1 MLISK
6 KRFCKIFY
14 NYTIALLQ
22 DNGKALSHR
31 QKVIY
36 QNKIDRLYEKNTIRG
51 LIKNK
56 INELKE
62 KKKCKNNN
70 K

>member
-1 MLISK
+1 MIVSK

-14 NYTIALLQ
+14 NYTVALLQ

-36 QNKIDRLYEKNTIRG
+36 QNRIERLYQQNTIRG
-51 LIKNK
+51 IIKNK
-56 INELKE
+56 IKSIKE
-62 KKKCKNNN
+62 KIKKWK

>member
-1 MLISK
+1 MLVSK

-14 NYTIALLQ
+14 NYTVALLQ

-36 QNKIDRLYEKNTIRG
+36 QNRIERLYQQNTIRG
-51 LIKNK
+51 IIKNK
-56 INELKE
+56 IKSIKE
-62 KKKCKNNN
+62 KSKKWTK
-70 K
+70 